1 MDTAVEQQ
9 TGAAAPSE
17 RDVYDITILGGGP
30 AGLFGAFYAGLREM
44 KTKIVEGLPE
54 LGGQLATLY
63 PEKWIYDVPGFP
75 KILARDLVKEQVEQT
90 LQFGQTVCLGERA
103 IGLRRIEEENLIEL
117 TTDKGVHY
125 SKTLV
130 ICGGVGAFSPTTLP
144 APGVAEYEGK
154 GLVYFVKEKKPFEG
168 KRMLIVGGGDSAAD
182 WALNFKDTCDGIT
195 LIHRRDHFRAHETS
209 VRALEAAGEAG
220 EIDIRLFH
228 ELKEVQGDGERVTGA
243 VIFDNRS
250 KEETQLP
257 IDIVLLNLGFKAD
270 LGPIKEWGL
279 ELEKRA
285 IKVNERM
292 ETSIKG
298 VYAAG
303 DIAGSEVKLNLIATG
318 YGQAAVAVCIAKNY
332 IDPRAS
338 IFPGHSSEKELRPD

>member
-9 TGAAAPSE
+9 TTTSGE
-17 RDVYDITILGGGP
+17 RDIFDILILGGGP

-44 KTKIVEGLPE
+44 KTKIIEGLPE

-75 KILARDLVKEQVEQT
+75 QILARDLVKAQVEQT
-90 LQFGQTVCLGERA
+90 LQYNHTVCLGERA
-103 IGLRRIEEENLIEL
+103 TGLRRIEEENIIEL

-125 SKTLV
+125 GKTLV

-144 APGVAEYEGK
+144 APGVAEYENK

-168 KRMLIVGGGDSAAD
+168 KRLLIVGGGDSAAD
-182 WALNFKDTCDGIT
+182 WALNFKDTCASIT

-209 VRALEAAGEAG
+209 VRALQAAGDAG

-228 ELKEVQGDGERVTGA
+228 ELKEVQGDGDHVTGA
-243 VIFDNRS
+243 VIYDNRT

-257 IDIVLLNLGFKAD
+257 LDVVLLNLGFKAD

-292 ETSIKG
+292 ETNIKG

-303 DIAGSEVKLNLIATG
+303 DIASPEIKLNLIATA
-318 YGQAAVAVCIAKNY
+318 YAQAVTAVCVAKNY
-332 IDPRAS
+332 IDPSAS
-338 IFPGHSSEKELRPD
+338 LFPGHSSEKDEH